1 MYQLGVVAF
10 CLVVASAAE
19 MAGLGMEVGAFIGG
33 LMISSTGLGPQ
44 ISERIEANRNLFSA
58 LFLSSLGMLMHAS
71 FLWRHLTTLLTFL
84 ALLVAFKAIVTGVV
98 LWLCGYPGP
107 VAWATA
113 IATAQI
119 GEFSF
124 VLLAKAKN
132 VGYANR
138 GYCHNFVQEKHSYK
152 HRSTHIYIHIYIYH
166 TTKCF

>member
-1 MYQLGVVAF
+1 
-10 CLVVASAAE
+10 
-19 MAGLGMEVGAFIGG
+19 
-33 LMISSTGLGPQ
+33 MISSTGLGPQ

-98 LWLCGYPGP
+98 LRLCGYPGP

-152 HRSTHIYIHIYIYH
+152 HRSTHIYIHTYIYIYISH
-166 TTKCF
+166 YQMFLTLSLNCLPAESSRAKCTCCSWARRPYR